1 MRGDLSIVHRCV
13 AAGVVA
19 ACGSVAAAQDTDFRV
34 LPYLQNPTSEGMSFT
49 WFTEQNV
56 AADLRITGGDLSGD
70 LLFTGL
76 AGQQMDNLTYTDLER
91 ADAAAEGYAIFS
103 DNNFKYATTVS
114 GLSPDTEYTYEVS
127 LGGGES
133 FSRTF
138 RTAPTR
144 DEWSHVRFVA
154 YADSET
160 EPRGNTT
167 RRGWSSG
174 AQAPG
179 SVGRPAGA
187 GDYPLTETEGYRRNL
202 QVIDQRDPD
211 FVVQAGD
218 LIQGAGYQPGW
229 DEYWRHNA
237 GEYDDVLT
245 KRPLLPAMG
254 NWIWSNR
261 LDPGID
267 SITDGRNKYKDYFD
281 TPENNNPTFQ
291 DQYYRTDYGPVTVL
305 TLDSTNGLPDDTP
318 ANYEQPVDDPYQ
330 IGTDTMAIIA
340 ESIYPGDDLAD
351 FNPGSDQYQWVQ
363 EQLQDA
369 RDSGQIVFVQFH
381 HAPYSSGVHGFP
393 MAHPDTTGQGGNPLR
408 VYHEMFE
415 EMGVAAVL
423 SGHSEM
429 FERSFVDEDG
439 NGIGVH
445 YYDVGVAG
453 DGVRGRSFDSIAGEL
468 GGQNPFSQWTADGD
482 SEELWVENEDG
493 TFTLIDGGK
502 HYGHLEVNIEKLL
515 DPEGDAY
522 AKAVLTPVYSFPMF
536 NVLED
541 GTIEVLGHE
550 RRVYGDEITLL
561 LDAQGNVIPEPTAAL
576 AFLLA
581 GTPLL
586 LRRRRR

>member
-1 MRGDLSIVHRCV
+1 MRGDLSRMQRCV

-19 ACGSVAAAQDTDFRV
+19 VCGSVAAAQEADFRV

-56 AADLRITGGDLSGD
+56 AADLRITGGDLSSD

-76 AGQQMDNLTYTDLER
+76 TGQQMDNLTYTDLEI
-91 ADAAAEGYAIFS
+91 ADAADVGYDIFS
-103 DNNFKYATTVS
+103 NNNYKYATSVS

-144 DEWSHVRFVA
+144 DDWSHVRFVA

-167 RRGWSSG
+167 RRGWSG
-174 AQAPG
+174 GVQAPG

-202 QVIDQRDPD
+202 EIIDQRDPD

-261 LDPGID
+261 LDPGIE
-267 SITDGRNKYKDYFD
+267 SVVDGRNKFKDYFD
-281 TPENNNPTFQ
+281 NPANNNPRFQ

-305 TLDSTNGLPDDTP
+305 TLDSTNGFPDDTP
-318 ANYEQPVDDPYQ
+318 ENYDQPVDDPYQ
-330 IGTDTMAIIA
+330 IGTDTMPLIA
-340 ESIYPGDDLAD
+340 ESFYPGDDLAD

-453 DGVRGRSFDSIAGEL
+453 DGMRGRSFDSIAGEL

-482 SEELWVENEDG
+482 SKELWLENEDG
-493 TFTLIDGGK
+493 TFTLLDGGK

-522 AKAVLTPVYSFPMF
+522 ARAILTPVYSFPLF

-561 LDAQGNVIPEPTAAL
+561 LDAQGNVIPEPTAAV